1 MTNAVWPKRDSD
13 LYWVRKDTVA
23 DIAALRAVVE
33 HEDNHVRRVEAVDYD
48 YEYSDDSMAVDDGDL
63 YVKPTNVLL
72 ADPGRWLKASKGSQ
86 HQTLPDLLANPNPHA
101 VTYSQAGA
109 SAAIHAAQHGTGQP
123 DEVALDGS
131 QITTGT
137 VALARHPESI
147 ENLDKWANGAALD
160 HPEVTVDVDTG
171 VVYCNVEK
179 MGGGNVRVQLGETTL
194 TYTAGRVA
202 LSAGTDTVPVKNF
215 CYIWDNGGTATLAN
229 VVGDH
234 DSVPGGIE
242 HVPVGEFYVQSAAS
256 VNTDGA
262 YKVHVWTDLLAHD
275 NGQSHIKYLNE
286 RLRQENASWKEGVAT
301 TLALTTNGGSADNV
315 LFSTTVGE
323 VYQLHEHDFPVFAT
337 GSDVYVVNQF
347 GTPFDKVTDLNVLLT
362 DALGAAIGNDRRFSL
377 VIWGCVSEDTGDC
390 KLYCNLPNGDYKKD
404 AEAIQD
410 KNRLVVYDIPLEFK
424 GTGFLIAELI
434 LKYETAASG
443 TWTEV
448 LTRDLRGLLPSIAA
462 GGGSVQGSEFSDADF
477 RVFDDSDPTA
487 DLAFDASAI
496 SAGNTRTIT
505 MPDKDVDLGGIP
517 ASDVVV
523 DAAAFAGNLSPTDT
537 DVQTALDTLDVMS
550 AGGSGPDD
558 WGTDPDMVLTEG
570 GDLRAS
576 DTPDLE
582 VQANRYR
589 LWNKSTNGYFANP
602 KDAALTVTAANV
614 GKQKVAN
621 VEVPITVDGPPII
634 HDGAEVDVAGTFDV
648 IEVNAASA
656 KWYPKYATRYVA
668 VRLTDTSG
676 VARSLSSISYRYR
689 NFANLTV
696 RVYVAPDNGS
706 DAPDWAAK
714 TLIGTSPVHA
724 PAVETDYTLTLSG
737 TLPASTATWVIMDIN
752 MSLTQDSYVYIVTDG
767 AVLTDLAD
775 DLWLKKST
783 DGTTWANQAG
793 YATGDGSLNS
803 WYGENTQGM
812 TNLAAAGVP
821 AFPAVTAD
829 HKIIGTIGDPAGVTI
844 IETTDEVVDS
854 GPAGNSVLLTPAAD
868 QYRP

>member
-48 YEYSDDSMAVDDGDL
+48 YEYSDDSFAVDDGDL

-123 DEVALDGS
+123 DEVAIDGAQVTTGTVTTTRLSTGATAADVCVGNDTRLSDARTPLAHKVSHQNGGTDEVALDGS

-410 KNRLVVYDIPLEFK
+410 KNRLVVYDIPAEFK

-487 DLAFDASAI
+487 DLVFDASAI

-505 MPDKDVDLGGIP
+505 MPDNDVDLGALITSEIANATPELTIRNTTAEDTDEGREGTVRFKGEQTGNEQTTLAKIE
-517 ASDVVV
+517 ASHRGAADDEKGQLQFSTNDGSDVNTPTLAMTITDEQKVGIGTDTPAKLLSLV
-523 DAAAFAGNLSPTDT
+523 SAVEAGIQIEGTDGDGPFVKIHQQHATIAKAAFVIIQNDSSDAAADAAINFRADGQTFSIGVDSTDDKFKINT
-537 DVQTALDTLDVMS
+537 DNWFGGTDGIVIDS
-550 AGGSGPDD
+550 AGSVSLAIESG
-558 WGTDPDMVLTEG
+558 
-570 GDLRAS
+570 
-576 DTPDLE
+576 
-582 VQANRYR
+582 
-589 LWNKSTNGYFANP
+589 
-602 KDAALTVTAANV
+602 
-614 GKQKVAN
+614 
-621 VEVPITVDGPPII
+621 
-634 HDGAEVDVAGTFDV
+634 
-648 IEVNAASA
+648 
-656 KWYPKYATRYVA
+656 
-668 VRLTDTSG
+668 
-676 VARSLSSISYRYR
+676 
-689 NFANLTV
+689 
-696 RVYVAPDNGS
+696 
-706 DAPDWAAK
+706 
-714 TLIGTSPVHA
+714 
-724 PAVETDYTLTLSG
+724 
-737 TLPASTATWVIMDIN
+737 
-752 MSLTQDSYVYIVTDG
+752 
-767 AVLTDLAD
+767 
-775 DLWLKKST
+775 
-783 DGTTWANQAG
+783 
-793 YATGDGSLNS
+793 ATGARPGTPL
-803 WYGENTQGM
+803 QGQM
-812 TNLAAAGVP
+812 YFDT
-821 AFPAVTAD
+821 
-829 HKIIGTIGDPAGVTI
+829 TIGKPIWRNGANWVDATGGV
-844 IETTDEVVDS
+844 V
-854 GPAGNSVLLTPAAD
+854 
-868 QYRP
+868 